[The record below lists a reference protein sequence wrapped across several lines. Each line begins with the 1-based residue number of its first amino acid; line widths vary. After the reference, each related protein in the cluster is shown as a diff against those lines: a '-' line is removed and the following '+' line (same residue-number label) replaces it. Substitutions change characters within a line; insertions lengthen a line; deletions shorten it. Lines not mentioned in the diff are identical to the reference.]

1 LQQHAEV
8 VEALGR
14 IGLVWAECFFPD
26 GQGFLETVSGPSV
39 IGDESQ
45 VPAEICSQGS
55 AEFVLL
61 LQGGFSD
68 ISQMVLPGQ
77 ERGGETGV
85 VQPFGFLVD
94 GFPQGSLV
102 GFQNFI
108 IDDASNKMM

>member
-1 LQQHAEV
+1 
-8 VEALGR
+8 
-14 IGLVWAECFFPD
+14 
-26 GQGFLETVSGPSV
+26 
-39 IGDESQ
+39 
-45 VPAEICSQGS
+45 
-55 AEFVLL
+55 
-61 LQGGFSD
+61 
-68 ISQMVLPGQ
+68 MVLPGQ